1 MSPHFY
7 EKIDTYVKKS
17 VKKLTDSDKKTGKQ
31 MGGKAKGWRKNVGEW
46 A

>member
-17 VKKLTDSDKKTGKQ
+17 VKKLTDSDKKQESRWEERQKD
-31 MGGKAKGWRKNVGEW
+31 GEKM
-46 A
+46 